1 MNASLPVAASQT
13 TDIRPPSDRKAVDE
27 VARILKAENTELLF
41 CFPINS
47 LIDAATAAGIRPVV
61 ARTERAVV
69 GMADGYARASLGER
83 VGVCAVQYG
92 PGCENAFGA
101 MAQAYSDSSPVLMLP
116 GGVNESR
123 LDVRPN
129 FETAKHYQNITKWV
143 ARINRPDRVGEMLRR
158 AYTGLRNGRRGPVA
172 LELPM
177 DVMEQPIGA
186 SASRHAPIRAIRT
199 LCDLDVVREACRQL
213 LAAERPIL
221 HAGAGVLQSQATP
234 ELVELAELLSI
245 PTMTT
250 LSGKSGFP
258 EMHPLALGSGGMAW
272 PATVS
277 HGLRHADLIFGIGAS
292 LTKSVFAAPLPAGKR
307 AIQLAVDES
316 DLNKDY
322 PLDFALLGDA
332 RLVLRQMI
340 DMLKGEFGARPDR
353 DRTARIGAELDTIR
367 QAWLKAWHDK
377 LTSDSTPINP
387 YRVVHDLQIAW
398 AERDVIITHDA
409 GSPRDQLSPFY
420 RCRRPG
426 EYMGWGRSTHL
437 GYSLPLALGAKM
449 ARPEALVAHLLGDAA
464 FGECAMDLETAVRNQ
479 IGTVTLLMNNG
490 CMGGYDKH
498 MPLSSTTHRT
508 RYLSGDYEM
517 IARGLGAW
525 TARVEDP
532 RTLID
537 KLREAARVADT
548 GRPAVLEIMTAEEK
562 ALSQEAP

>member
-1 MNASLPVAASQT
+1 MNASLPAAASQT
-13 TDIRPPSDRKAVDE
+13 TDTRPPSDRKAVDE

-47 LIDAATAAGIRPVV
+47 LIDAAAAAGIRPVV

-116 GGVNESR
+116 GGVNEAR
-123 LDVRPN
+123 TDVRPN
-129 FETAKHYQNITKWV
+129 FETVKHYQNITKWV
-143 ARINRPDRVGEMLRR
+143 ARVNRPDRVGEMLRR

-186 SASRHAPIRAIRT
+186 SASRHAPVRAVRT
-199 LCDLDVVREACRQL
+199 LCDPDLVREACRQL
-213 LAAERPIL
+213 LAAERPVL

-258 EMHPLALGSGGMAW
+258 ETHPLALGSGGMAW
-272 PATVS
+272 PATVT
-277 HGLRHADLIFGIGAS
+277 HALRHADLLFGIGAS
-292 LTKSVFAAPLPAGKR
+292 LTKSVFAAPLPAGRR
-307 AIQLAVDES
+307 AIQLAIDES

-322 PLDFALLGDA
+322 PLDCALLGDA

-340 DMLKGEFGARPDR
+340 DMLKTEFGVRPDT
-353 DRTARIGAELDTIR
+353 DRTARIGAELEAVR
-367 QAWLKAWHDK
+367 QAWLRNWHDK

-420 RCRRPG
+420 RSRRPG

-449 ARPEALVAHLLGDAA
+449 ARPDALVAHLLGDAA
-464 FGECAMDLETAVRNQ
+464 FGECAMDLETAVRNR

-498 MPLSSTTHRT
+498 MPLSSETHRT

-525 TARVEDP
+525 TARIEDP
-532 RTLID
+532 VTLIET
-537 KLREAARVADT
+537 LREAARVADT

>member
-1 MNASLPVAASQT
+1 MNACLPAEAPLA
-13 TDIRPPSDRKAVDE
+13 DPDPLDPDRKAVDE
-27 VARILKAENTELLF
+27 VARILKAEHTELLF

-92 PGCENAFGA
+92 PGCENGFGA

-123 LDVRPN
+123 TDVRPN
-129 FETAKHYQNITKWV
+129 FETAKHYGNITKWV
-143 ARINRPDRVGEMLRR
+143 ARVNRPDRVGEMMRR

-177 DVMEQPIGA
+177 DVMEQPVGR
-186 SASRHAPIRAIRT
+186 SASRHAPSQAIRT
-199 LCDLDVVREACRQL
+199 LCDPDTVRAACRLL
-213 LAAERPIL
+213 LAAERPVL
-221 HAGAGVLQSQATP
+221 HAGAGVLQSGATP

-258 EMHPLALGSGGMAW
+258 ERHPLALGSGGMAW
-272 PATVS
+272 PATVA
-277 HGLRHADLIFGIGAS
+277 HGLRTADLLFGVGAS
-292 LTKSVFAAPLPAGKR
+292 LTKSVFAAPLPAGRR
-307 AIQLAVDES
+307 AMQLAVDDS

-322 PLDFALLGDA
+322 PLDHALLGDA

-340 DMLKGEFGARPDR
+340 DMLKNEFGVQPDPA
-353 DRTARIGAELDTIR
+353 RTARTGGELEAIR
-367 QAWLKAWHDK
+367 QAWLRQWHDK
-377 LTSDSTPINP
+377 LTSASRPINP

-398 AERDVIITHDA
+398 ADRDVIITHDA

-426 EYMGWGRSTHL
+426 EYLGWGRSTHL

-449 ARPEALVAHLLGDAA
+449 ARPDALVAHLLGDAA
-464 FGECAMDLETAVRNQ
+464 FGECAMDLETAVRNR
-479 IGTVTLLMNNG
+479 IGTVTVLMNNG

-508 RYLSGDYEM
+508 RFLSGDYEM

-525 TARVEDP
+525 TERVEDP
-532 RTLID
+532 ARLVEA
-537 KLREAARVADT
+537 LREAARVADT

>member
-199 LCDLDVVREACRQL
+199 LCDPEVVREACRQL

-426 EYMGWGRSTHL
+426 EYIGWGRSTHL
-437 GYSLPLALGAKM
+437 
-449 ARPEALVAHLLGDAA
+449 V
-464 FGECAMDLETAVRNQ
+464 
-479 IGTVTLLMNNG
+479 
-490 CMGGYDKH
+490 
-498 MPLSSTTHRT
+498 
-508 RYLSGDYEM
+508 
-517 IARGLGAW
+517 
-525 TARVEDP
+525 
-532 RTLID
+532 LIC
-537 KLREAARVADT
+537 RQ
-548 GRPAVLEIMTAEEK
+548 
-562 ALSQEAP
+562 S

>member
-177 DVMEQPIGA
+177 DVMEQSIGA
-186 SASRHAPIRAIRT
+186 SASRHATIRAIRT
-199 LCDLDVVREACRQL
+199 LCDPDIVREACRQL

-258 EMHPLALGSGGMAW
+258 EMHLLALGSGGMAW
-272 PATVS
+272 PATVA

-377 LTSDSTPINP
+377 LTSDSAPINP

-449 ARPEALVAHLLGDAA
+449 ARPETLVAHVLGDAA

-532 RTLID
+532 RKLID